1 MSGRELGQTENTERT
16 TDAERCARSA
26 AETGGHMGRRAT
38 LAIGTAL
45 ISALPVGLGAC
56 GPMPNRPEPERSTTS
71 APPSEAGDTRVREHE
86 SGPESPIAYGFR
98 VPAGASQVGPLI
110 RSRSE
115 RLIEAYRP
123 ELEAAEARRDADLQR
138 RRDEREAQGSPLP
151 PPQPTPEPTEQPTE
165 DTFGRLKAPP
175 KPDTTISVMRIDG
188 QPTAVVRAMLA
199 QIDVILP
206 KAGIIR
212 SDLRKYC
219 ESERRRVVRCHVEA
233 AGRTPAGRTVAV
245 TMHVDPGNFRTRT
258 APPATN
264 QRPVMYLK
272 VAYIGDPREGQANR
286 RGDSSIEVPAG
297 VQGRDPSNF
306 IWPKMDLDASPSSR
320 LLNGWRAPLQR
331 ADLLLS
337 GYTPAFAVLSA
348 TKAADASAIA
358 RQFALNVNEN
368 ADVDVVEDL
377 NEITTTYTATA
388 PDGGRATASYI
399 LSARGYYAVL
409 LYEPPAAPAP
419 VTPAPTTIGFTTQ
432 R

>member
-1 MSGRELGQTENTERT
+1 MR
-16 TDAERCARSA
+16 
-26 AETGGHMGRRAT
+26 RRAT
-38 LAIGTAL
+38 LAIGTAVT
-45 ISALPVGLGAC
+45 SAVTLALVAC
-56 GPMPNRPEPERSTTS
+56 GPIPDRPEPERSTTS
-71 APPSEAGDTRVREHE
+71 APPSDPEETPNVRDHE
-86 SGPESPIAYGFR
+86 NGPESPIAYGFR
-98 VPAGASQVGPLI
+98 VPTGASQVGPLI

-151 PPQPTPEPTEQPTE
+151 PPQATSEPTEQPTE

-188 QPTAVVRAMLA
+188 QPTDVVRAMLA
-199 QIDVILP
+199 QIVILP

-212 SDLRKYC
+212 TDIAKYC
-219 ESERRRVVRCHVEA
+219 DSQRRRVVNCHVQA
-233 AGRTPAGRTVAV
+233 AGRTPAGRLIEV

-258 APPATN
+258 SPPATN
-264 QRPVMYLK
+264 QQPVMYLR
-272 VAYIGDPREGQANR
+272 VAYTGDPREGQANR

-297 VQGRDPSNF
+297 VDAPDRSGL
-306 IWPKMDLDASPSSR
+306 IWPKMDLDASRSSR
-320 LLNGWRAPLQR
+320 LLNGWRAPLQN

-337 GYTPAFAVLSA
+337 GYSPAFAVLSA

-358 RQFALNVNEN
+358 RQYTLDVNEN
-368 ADVDVVEDL
+368 ATVDVVEDL
-377 NEITTTYTATA
+377 NEITTTYTALA
-388 PDGGRATASYI
+388 PDGGVAMASYI

-409 LYEPPAAPAP
+409 FYEPPPTPTAPPTGPTAP
-419 VTPAPTTIGFTTQ
+419 TPPAGITPA